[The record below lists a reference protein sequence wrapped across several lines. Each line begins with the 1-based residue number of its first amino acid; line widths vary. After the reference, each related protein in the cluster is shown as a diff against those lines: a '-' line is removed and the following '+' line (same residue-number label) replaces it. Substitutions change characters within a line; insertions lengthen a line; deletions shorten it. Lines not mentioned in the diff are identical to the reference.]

1 MYRDEFSSNLRGYIQ
16 FSASGYLLLSREDQG
31 KHFVFFLVLVF
42 FDQGEGRRSG
52 VKRLVLFM
60 YLNFSTNGF
69 SHHESSLCLQGERF
83 FFSRQLSNISGK
95 PYGDDLFCQ

>member
-1 MYRDEFSSNLRGYIQ
+1 MYRDEFSSNLRGYTQ
-16 FSASGYLLLSREDQG
+16 FSASGYLFLSREDQG

-60 YLNFSTNGF
+60 YLNFSTDGF
-69 SHHESSLCLQGERF
+69 SFHESSLCLQGERF